1 MTFRQLFEKYKNGT
15 ASPEEIALVEEELE
29 KNEVINAYLASQLLE
44 QPSLSLPPENTPQL
58 HQVKS
63 SVRRKFW
70 MMTALCCAIV
80 LLLGFWCRRLRYPC
94 TTTSFIT
101 LPKLLKTGPITPCP
115 WMLTCKFSPASPAQ
129 AGQQTPPMCSLWG
142 WASTMS
148 PLASPTLIPV
158 RKPTTYR

>member
-70 MMTALCCAIV
+70 MI
-80 LLLGFWCRRLRYPC
+80 FP
-94 TTTSFIT
+94 
-101 LPKLLKTGPITPCP
+101 
-115 WMLTCKFSPASPAQ
+115 FSPLQKRWGSGTIINCLDIQ
-129 AGQQTPPMCSLWG
+129 ADLDPPG
-142 WASTMS
+142 
-148 PLASPTLIPV
+148 
-158 RKPTTYR
+158 